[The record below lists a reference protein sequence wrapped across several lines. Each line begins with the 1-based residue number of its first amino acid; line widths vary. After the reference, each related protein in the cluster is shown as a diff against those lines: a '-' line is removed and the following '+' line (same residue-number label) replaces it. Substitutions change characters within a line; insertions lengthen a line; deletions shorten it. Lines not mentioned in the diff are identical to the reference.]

1 MKFRFISAHREAFK
15 VGRMCTLLKVSRSGY
30 YAWLSRPESRRS
42 CENRALKDKI
52 RVFHAASH
60 SIYGSPKIYKDLIGD
75 GVRCGK
81 NRVARIMRESG
92 IRSRTKKKFKATTN
106 SRHNLPVAPNL
117 LNQDFTVDAPDR
129 TWVSDITYIHT
140 EKGWLYLAVL
150 LDLFNREV
158 VGWATSSRM
167 TRQLAIDALQMALG
181 RQTPEKGMIHHSD
194 RGSQYASGDYQKI
207 LSTHGMTC
215 SMSRKGNCY
224 DNAVAESFFRLLK
237 TEWVNHYRYL
247 SRSQAT
253 QSLFYYIEIF
263 YNRKRRH
270 SALEYA
276 TPQEYKSFSLAAK
289 LGVY

>member
-1 MKFRFISAHREAFK
+1 MKFRFISAHRETFK

-30 YAWLSRPESRRS
+30 YAWLKRPESRRS
-42 CENRALKDKI
+42 RENRALEDKI

-60 SIYGSPKIYKDLIGD
+60 GIYGSPKIYKDLIGD
-75 GVRCGK
+75 GVRCGE
-81 NRVARIMRESG
+81 NRVARIMREAG

-150 LDLFNREV
+150 LDLFNREI

-181 RQTPEKGMIHHSD
+181 RRTPAKGLVHHSD

-207 LSTHGMTC
+207 LSKHGITC

-247 SRSQAT
+247 SRSEAT
-253 QSLFYYIEIF
+253 HSLFYYIEIF

-270 SALEYA
+270 SALGYA
-276 TPQEYKSFSLAAK
+276 TPQEYETFSLAA
-289 LGVY
+289 

>member
-1 MKFRFISAHREAFK
+1 MNFRFISDHRETFK
-15 VGRMCTLLKVSRSGY
+15 VGRMCTMLKVSRSGY
-30 YAWLSRPESRRS
+30 YAWLNRPESRRGR
-42 CENRALKDKI
+42 ENRALEDKI

-60 SIYGSPKIYKDLIGD
+60 GIYGSPKIHEDLIDD

-81 NRVARIMRESG
+81 NRVARIMREAG

-106 SRHNLPVAPNL
+106 SRHNHPIAPNL
-117 LNQDFTVDAPDR
+117 LNQNFTVDAPDR
-129 TWVSDITYIHT
+129 TWVGDITYIHT
-140 EKGWLYLAVL
+140 RKGWLYLSIL
-150 LDLFNREV
+150 LDLFNRKI

-181 RQTPEKGMIHHSD
+181 RRKPAEGLIHHSD

-207 LSTHGMTC
+207 LFDHHIRC
-215 SMSRKGNCY
+215 SMSRKGNCW

-237 TEWVNHYRYL
+237 TEWVNHYQYQN
-247 SRSQAT
+247 RSEAT

-270 SALEYA
+270 STIDYA
-276 TPQEYKSFSLAAK
+276 TPQEYESFTVAA
-289 LGVY
+289 